1 MRTIKI
7 AERQSAATW
16 ERPSV
21 MFLYL
26 QRLWCPTGDS
36 LVVLFDNNLFL
47 SLYEDISQNTPDD
60 SASRKPDV
68 KVFSQRNAWRTKL
81 HGVLSRS
88 PRLGV
93 AATPSLQWLQS
104 SMLMLAAR
112 NVLAHALS
120 EGMFL
125 SFIEGVVM
133 HCGVTQCRRYMI
145 SSPSQTSYLDS
156 FQISICKIR
165 MFSKTCQVEASLLL
179 YLKTSFVK
187 ALMNHEH
194 FSLELQMRNNHQ
206 QIMPHWCLN
215 YWDAVCGLASNS
227 LNQEM
232 SKGHLDVL
240 TSVQQLSPVQSHMKG
255 KMQLQ
260 VWGLCLKQF
269 FAFPYPTAQRGDQ
282 GGNP

>member
-47 SLYEDISQNTPDD
+47 SLYEDTSQNTPDD

-125 SFIEGVVM
+125 SFIEGVVT
-133 HCGVTQCRRYMI
+133 HCGVTQCRQYTWFPALLRPVIWIAFRFLFARLECFQKHVRLKPLYCCI
-145 SSPSQTSYLDS
+145 S
-156 FQISICKIR
+156 K
-165 MFSKTCQVEASLLL
+165 
-179 YLKTSFVK
+179 
-187 ALMNHEH
+187 H
-194 FSLELQMRNNHQ
+194 
-206 QIMPHWCLN
+206 
-215 YWDAVCGLASNS
+215 
-227 LNQEM
+227 
-232 SKGHLDVL
+232 HLWKL
-240 TSVQQLSPVQSHMKG
+240 
-255 KMQLQ
+255 
-260 VWGLCLKQF
+260 
-269 FAFPYPTAQRGDQ
+269 
-282 GGNP
+282 